1 MKAFSKKRP
10 SEAIRETTGIGK
22 NNSSTDVLTPEIK
35 KWLKAQ
41 FGERVKFNEPMS
53 RHTSLRVGGTAD
65 AFLPLRG
72 IRELNTLTAFCR
84 EKAIPFFVLGDG
96 TNLLVTDAGVRGVVI
111 TLSDGFR
118 KIKIVQDEGS
128 AVTVR
133 AMAGARTRMLCRF
146 AVQKGLAGMNFA
158 VGVPGTVGGAIMM
171 NAGTPRGC
179 MADVVEAV
187 EGFCSD
193 GRIRTFPRNALDFD
207 YRGLKWAPEA
217 DAPPSI
223 LLSGLFRLLRTDPES
238 LRVEASAI
246 LAMRKKGQPWKWPSA
261 GCFFKN
267 PSPEKSAGEL
277 IDQAGLK
284 GRRVG
289 GAMVSERH
297 ANFIV
302 NTGNATASDIL
313 ALVRE
318 IKETVWKRFNV
329 PLEPE
334 VKIIGA

>member
-1 MKAFSKKRP
+1 MKALSKKRP
-10 SEAIRETTGIGK
+10 SKAQEKTTGIGK
-22 NNSSTDVLTPEIK
+22 GNPSKDVLTPEMK
-35 KWLKAQ
+35 KWLKVQ
-41 FGERVKFNEPMS
+41 FGERVKWNEPMS
-53 RHTSLRVGGTAD
+53 RHTSFRVGGAAD
-65 AFLPLRG
+65 AFLSLRG
-72 IRELNTLTAFCR
+72 IRELKTLTAFCR
-84 EKAIPFFVLGDG
+84 EKEIPCFVLGDG

-128 AVTVR
+128 VVTVR

-146 AVQKGLAGMNFA
+146 AIQKGLAGMNFA
-158 VGVPGTVGGAIMM
+158 VGIPGTVGGAIVM
-171 NAGTPRGC
+171 NAGSPRGC

-187 EGFCSD
+187 EGFCPD
-193 GRIRTFPRNALDFD
+193 GRIRTYPRNALDFD
-207 YRGLKWAPEA
+207 YRGLKWAPGA
-217 DAPPSI
+217 DATPPI

-238 LRVEASAI
+238 LRVEASTI
-246 LAMRKKGQPWKWPSA
+246 LAMRKKRQPWKWPSA

-267 PSPEKSAGEL
+267 PFPEKSAGEL
-277 IDQAGLK
+277 IDQAGLR

-313 ALVRE
+313 ALARE
-318 IKETVWKRFNV
+318 IEETVWNRFKV